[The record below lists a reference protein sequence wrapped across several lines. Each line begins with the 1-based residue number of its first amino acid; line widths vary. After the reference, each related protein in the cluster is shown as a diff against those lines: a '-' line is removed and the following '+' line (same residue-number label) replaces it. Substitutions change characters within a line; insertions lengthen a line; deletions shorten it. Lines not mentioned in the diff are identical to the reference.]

1 MKHIVI
7 FSLCLSVLAAPCL
20 YDVKSR
26 EPSPMAGALVTVGLG
41 SLPVFGMPAH
51 GAN

>member
-7 FSLCLSVLAAPCL
+7 FSLCLSILAAPCL
-20 YDVKSR
+20 YDVTSR
-26 EPSPMAGALVTVGLG
+26 EPSPMAAALVTVGVG
-41 SLPVFGMPAH
+41 CLPVFGVPAH